1 MPRRGVTCFSLAVVV
16 SVEYSRKNQMSITF
30 LIVVGLH
37 VFWRCMLLPWF
48 GLLALFQRGYPNFCV
63 IKHSHLT

>member
-30 LIVVGLH
+30 LFVVH
-37 VFWRCMLLPWF
+37 VFWRCVLLPWF
-48 GLLALFQRGYPNFCV
+48 GLRALLQRGYPHFALLN
-63 IKHSHLT
+63 IHT